1 MDHRPSC
8 PGSSLRLI
16 LPHKDAS
23 EPRASRAAPQISA
36 GSWSQRVT
44 PLPGRSAAEAA
55 RNTTPSLQ
63 LRTGEIYSRAQEQRA
78 AAGAA
83 SDTARPRLLQ
93 QEGGQGA
100 REGARPRPDVRLP
113 LPGVQTAPCTRCPA
127 PCPSCAGLLGGAFR
141 SARAGSLTGI
151 VFPKWLGDSGA
162 NMGSS
167 PPSQVRWGQ
176 MAGRQRGQG
185 RPVPRWEGQES
196 HPS

>member
-1 MDHRPSC
+1 MP
-8 PGSSLRLI
+8 
-16 LPHKDAS
+16 
-23 EPRASRAAPQISA
+23 ASRAPAGQPHKSA
-36 GSWSQRVT
+36 RGAGVSAS
-44 PLPGRSAAEAA
+44 PLCQA
-55 RNTTPSLQ
+55 
-63 LRTGEIYSRAQEQRA
+63 
-78 AAGAA
+78 
-83 SDTARPRLLQ
+83 DRPRRP
-93 QEGGQGA
+93 QEIRHRLCSCEQERFIPTHRSSGRQPGLPQTQPGPASSNRKGVKARGRGPAQDPMCGCHSQGS
-100 REGARPRPDVRLP
+100 RPPP
-113 LPGVQTAPCTRCPA
+113 APRCPA